1 MVTEERVFHHHLLST
16 LRNNINSIKE
26 EDLTLINTNSLLVV
40 IHNKMVS
47 SNNLNNSNGVEA
59 LAGIKMVTMEITH
72 RKEEEEVLV
81 GLIGG
86 KTQEIKYGGDF
97 KLFCIHD
104 SHVLSL
110 SSNI

>member
-16 LRNNINSIKE
+16 LHNNINSIKQ
-26 EDLTLINTNSLLVV
+26 EDLTLINTNNLLVV
-40 IHNKMVS
+40 IHHIIVS
-47 SNNLNNSNGVEA
+47 SSNLNNSNGAEA
-59 LAGIKMVTMEITH
+59 LAGIKMVTMEIMH
-72 RKEEEEVLV
+72 RKKEEEELV

-86 KTQEIKYGGDF
+86 KTLEIKYGGDF

-110 SSNI
+110 SNI

>member
-16 LRNNINSIKE
+16 PRNNINSIKE
-26 EDLTLINTNSLLVV
+26 EDLTLINTNNLLVV
-40 IHNKMVS
+40 IHHIIVS
-47 SNNLNNSNGVEA
+47 SSNLNNSNGVVA
-59 LAGIKMVTMEITH
+59 LVGIKMVTMEITH
-72 RKEEEEVLV
+72 RKEEEELV

-86 KTQEIKYGGDF
+86 KTLEIKYGGDF

-110 SSNI
+110 SNI